1 MNVLLIA
8 LDYGP
13 VDVDGAEVLVVAPA
27 LNSRLRRWTSDED
40 GARRKASA
48 RAEAFVER
56 LRSHGVH
63 AEGRVGDG
71 DPVQAIADTLATFPA
86 DEIVVVAHPER
97 SHRLADDLAA
107 RASGRYGLPILRS
120 EELPRAA

>member
-13 VDVDGAEVLVVAPA
+13 MDVDDAEALVVAPA
-27 LNSRLRRWTSDED
+27 VNSRLRRWTSDED

-86 DEIVVVAHPER
+86 DEIVIAAHPER
-97 SHRLADDLAA
+97 SHRLAGELAA
-107 RASGRYGLPILRS
+107 RARKRFALPILQA